1 MTDIRIARAG
11 PHSLALLTD
20 IRDNAARHISPELVP
35 LFRNSFDDLYE
46 HATECSVHYFLGF
59 ADHRPFGYVRLAIE
73 EGEAEISGP
82 RFYPEYQTPIYTSS
96 LLEFAIAF
104 LQKQS
109 VRMVYSLA
117 RPANTAELEGYADA
131 LFEDISDDPE
141 FVRRWHDGILADR
154 AIPSGTRLFV
164 RLLELPDTPADSD

>member
-11 PHSLALLTD
+11 PHALALLTD
-20 IRDNAARHISPELVP
+20 IRDNAARQSSSELAP
-35 LFRNSFDDLYE
+35 SDRNSFDDLYE

-59 ADHRPFGYVRLAIE
+59 ADHRPFGYLRLAIE
-73 EGEAEISGP
+73 EGEAEISSP
-82 RFYPEYQTPIYTSS
+82 RFYPEYQSPIYTSS

-109 VRMVYSLA
+109 VRMVYSLT
-117 RPANTAELEGYADA
+117 RPANDTELEGYVDA

-154 AIPSGTRLFV
+154 PIPAGTKLFV
-164 RLLELPDTPADSD
+164 RLLESLDSPADSD